1 MIAEPVMRAVS
12 VVGTPINPVSWDDA
26 LRIIQRWASER
37 QSRYVCICNVHSVI
51 TAQQDPEFNRVVQH
65 SDLNTPDGAP
75 IAMMLRRLGCAG
87 QRRINGPDL
96 MWKHC
101 EVAARAGTSI
111 YLYGGMPDAL
121 SALQTRLAES
131 FPGLK
136 IAGAYSPPFRALS
149 VQEDQAIVDTINS
162 SGAGVVWVGLGCP
175 KQEKWMAAHRG
186 RINAVMVGVGAAFDF
201 HAGRLKRAPHWMRN
215 LGLEWMH
222 RLISDPARLWKRYL
236 VTNSMFIALAS
247 RQLLRFRWAR
257 LMGKR
262 PA

>member
-1 MIAEPVMRAVS
+1 MRTVS
-12 VVGTPINPVSWDDA
+12 VVGTPINPLTWDDA
-26 LRIIQRWASER
+26 LEIIQRWAGER

-51 TAQQDPEFNRVVQH
+51 TARQDPDFNRVVQQ

-75 IAMMLRRLGCAG
+75 IAMMLRRLGCSG

-101 EVAARAGTSI
+101 EVAARTGTSI

-121 SALQTRLAES
+121 SALQQRLRES

-149 VQEDQAIVDTINS
+149 AQEDQAIVDMINA

-186 RINAVMVGVGAAFDF
+186 RVNAVMVGVGAAFDF
-201 HAGRLKRAPHWMRN
+201 HAGRLKRAPQWMRN
-215 LGLEWMH
+215 TGLEWMH

-236 VTNSMFIALAS
+236 ITNSMFIALSSAQLLNFYAS
-247 RQLLRFRWAR
+247 RLV
-257 LMGKR
+257 GKK
-262 PA
+262 PS